1 MKVKVVSKYRDK
13 HTKALHSPGETLEM
27 TNERYKEINST
38 SHGTFV
44 KEIVE
49 KKKPKK

>member
-1 MKVKVVSKYRDK
+1 MKVRVINEYRDK
-13 HTKALHSPGETLEM
+13 YTKALHNPGEMLEM
-27 TNERYKEINST
+27 ANERYKEINST